1 MNDSD
6 NMCCTTR
13 DASYVLRWPKRF
25 SCSAWLGLAWLGLR
39 SVADSLL
46 CDNDGTDLI
55 RYDTTFNTTT
65 TTDRSVV
72 LTSLQYCTTVSVVI
86 QANQFVPYSAVC
98 LCCVWCDVR
107 YYSRAIIHDLLI
119 TTRKKRE
126 NEKLDVL
133 SCPVLS
139 CPVMQCPVMS
149 CPVNKINNV
158 HHIPLLLCLTYSLT
172 ITI

>member
-1 MNDSD
+1 MTPTICVVQPETHHMFFDD
-6 NMCCTTR
+6 RR
-13 DASYVLRWPKRF
+13 DFLVR
-25 SCSAWLGLAWLGLR
+25 LGLAWLGLR

-55 RYDTTFNTTT
+55 RYDTTSNTTT

-139 CPVMQCPVMS
+139 CHVLS
-149 CPVNKINNV
+149 CHVLSIK
-158 HHIPLLLCLTYSLT
+158 
-172 ITI
+172 